1 MLEQSTM
8 HPVVWINQHT
18 YISIV
23 KNADYNLE
31 VWEITDENRQHRM
44 ARMNYK
50 YHRDNF
56 AGFIYRLSTDR
67 LDSNSQHSKEDQ
79 PVFRLRGLE
88 VYTWIV
94 WLFSF

>member
-1 MLEQSTM
+1 MLQQSTM
-8 HPVVWINQHT
+8 HPVVWINKHT

-31 VWEITDENRQHRM
+31 VWEITAENRQHRM

-56 AGFIYRLSTDR
+56 AGFIYRLFPQID
-67 LDSNSQHSKEDQ
+67 LIQIHNIQKKINPYFD
-79 PVFRLRGLE
+79 LE
-88 VYTWIV
+88 V
-94 WLFSF
+94 

>member
-31 VWEITDENRQHRM
+31 VWEITAENRQHRM
-44 ARMNYK
+44 A
-50 YHRDNF
+50 
-56 AGFIYRLSTDR
+56 
-67 LDSNSQHSKEDQ
+67 
-79 PVFRLRGLE
+79 
-88 VYTWIV
+88 
-94 WLFSF
+94 WLC

>member
-31 VWEITDENRQHRM
+31 VWEITAENRQHRM
-44 ARMNYK
+44 ARMN
-50 YHRDNF
+50 
-56 AGFIYRLSTDR
+56 
-67 LDSNSQHSKEDQ
+67 
-79 PVFRLRGLE
+79 
-88 VYTWIV
+88 
-94 WLFSF
+94 

>member
-31 VWEITDENRQHRM
+31 VWEITAENRQHRM

-50 YHRDNF
+50 Y
-56 AGFIYRLSTDR
+56 LSIG
-67 LDSNSQHSKEDQ
+67 S
-79 PVFRLRGLE
+79 FRRS
-88 VYTWIV
+88 I
-94 WLFSF
+94 SFKFTIFKRSLIPILI

>member
-31 VWEITDENRQHRM
+31 VWGDYRRKSAASDGPDELQ
-44 ARMNYK
+44 
-50 YHRDNF
+50 
-56 AGFIYRLSTDR
+56 IS
-67 LDSNSQHSKEDQ
+67 
-79 PVFRLRGLE
+79 P
-88 VYTWIV
+88 
-94 WLFSF
+94 

>member
-31 VWEITDENRQHRM
+31 VWEITAENRQH
-44 ARMNYK
+44 
-50 YHRDNF
+50 NF
-56 AGFIYRLSTDR
+56 AGFIYRLFPQID
-67 LDSNSQHSKEDQ
+67 LIQIHNIQKKLNPYFD
-79 PVFRLRGLE
+79 LE
-88 VYTWIV
+88 V
-94 WLFSF
+94 

>member
-31 VWEITDENRQHRM
+31 V
-44 ARMNYK
+44 
-50 YHRDNF
+50 
-56 AGFIYRLSTDR
+56 IYRLFPQID
-67 LDSNSQHSKEDQ
+67 LIQIHKIQKKLNPYFD
-79 PVFRLRGLE
+79 LE
-88 VYTWIV
+88 V
-94 WLFSF
+94 

>member
-1 MLEQSTM
+1 MLEQTTM

-56 AGFIYRLSTDR
+56 AGFIYRLFPQID
-67 LDSNSQHSKEDQ
+67 LIQIHNIQKKINPYFD
-79 PVFRLRGLE
+79 LE
-88 VYTWIV
+88 V
-94 WLFSF
+94 